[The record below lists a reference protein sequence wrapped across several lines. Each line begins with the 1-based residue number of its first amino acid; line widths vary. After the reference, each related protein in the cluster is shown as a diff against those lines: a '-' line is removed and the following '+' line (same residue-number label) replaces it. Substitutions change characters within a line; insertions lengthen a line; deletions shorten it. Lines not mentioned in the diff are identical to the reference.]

1 VIILESAVIAFVG
14 SLAGFPAAA
23 GILAAAGAVVREQ
36 TGVVL
41 DLMAWHPV
49 LVAAPLGM
57 TALGAL
63 AGLLPAF
70 KAYSTDVAKN
80 LLPTS

>member
-1 VIILESAVIAFVG
+1 MGGYVV
-14 SLAGFPAAA
+14 AA
-23 GILAAAGAVVREQ
+23 GILVVAGAIVREQ

-41 DLMAWHPV
+41 DLVAWHPA

-57 TALGAL
+57 TALGGL

-70 KAYSTDVAKN
+70 KAYSTDVAAN